1 MAYESTDTVIYR
13 PDGLD
18 AVTLCQVGDIMV
30 VPVDPTASVQVQRDG
45 VLGSAW
51 MLQRSRGNALMQLSF
66 TVAHPFP
73 TAAAARAWGLD
84 VQEMFTLHPLG
95 RITWLTCYFQGRPQR
110 VREYTATVDPPHPFP
125 LTSDHWYGFDE
136 ARGAAWQAVEFKFAL
151 TGDID

>member
-1 MAYESTDTVIYR
+1 MVYESTDTVIYR
-13 PDGLD
+13 PSGRD
-18 AVTLCQVGDIMV
+18 AVTLCKPGDIMV
-30 VPVDPTASVQVQRDG
+30 ALVDVTSSVQVQRDA
-45 VLGSAW
+45 VLGSSW
-51 MLQRSRGNALMQLSF
+51 MLQRARGNALMQLSF

-95 RITWLTCYFQGRPQR
+95 RVTWLTCYHGGRPQR

-125 LTSDHWYGFDE
+125 LTSDYWYGFDE

-151 TGDID
+151 TGDIN